1 MKSETLLSIA
11 MVITIVVSKPME
23 NEKSHS
29 PHLKDV
35 VKTRS
40 RGGTHHFLTELF
52 LFIHSGVGDTIYAM
66 VMGPLAIG
74 ALMMNPCGSWKS
86 CYQCLVLF
94 GEARE
99 QCRQRA

>member
-1 MKSETLLSIA
+1 
-11 MVITIVVSKPME
+11 ME
-23 NEKSHS
+23 NENVHVQ
-29 PHLKDV
+29 HLEDV

-40 RGGTHHFLTELF
+40 RRGTHHFLIEHF
-52 LFIHSGVGDTIYAM
+52 LFTYSGIGDTIYVM

-99 QCRQRA
+99 RCRQRA